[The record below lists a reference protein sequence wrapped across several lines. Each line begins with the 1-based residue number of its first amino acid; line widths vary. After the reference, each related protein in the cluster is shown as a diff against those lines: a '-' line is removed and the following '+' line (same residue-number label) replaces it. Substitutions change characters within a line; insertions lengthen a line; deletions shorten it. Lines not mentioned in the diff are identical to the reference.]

1 MFLATDPYMLVT
13 ALCVGLLAVPF
24 TLPLILA
31 HAGGRRIRRA
41 VLRRRRVVPAVIL
54 GLVLPLAAMV
64 MALPQ
69 APGDWFG
76 LSQALLL
83 VVLLVPLALMDG
95 LSLTVDARLVLL
107 GLALRL
113 GSVALWQP
121 QGMLALVLG
130 LFTGAGALAFVGFA
144 YAGLRGR
151 EGLGDGDVGM
161 MGLIGAFVGWQGV
174 FPVLGLAA
182 LAGLLVGGAVL
193 WRRRAGWGAH
203 VPFAPFL
210 ALGALVVYALGLWRG
225 LPGGWLPG

>member
-1 MFLATDPYMLVT
+1 MLVT
-13 ALCVGLLAVPF
+13 ALVVGLLAAPPTLLLVLASDDDRRVP
-24 TLPLILA
+24 
-31 HAGGRRIRRA
+31 RN
-41 VLRRRRVVPAVIL
+41 LRRRRRIRLTVGVA
-54 GLVLPLAAMV
+54 LVLPLVAV
-64 MALPQ
+64 IMALPQ

-83 VVLLVPLALMDG
+83 VLLLVPLALMDL

-113 GSVALWQP
+113 GSVALGQP
-121 QGMLALVLG
+121 EGMLNLVLG

-174 FPVLGLAA
+174 FPVLGAAA
-182 LAGLLVGGAVL
+182 LAGLLIGGAVL
-193 WRRRAGWGAH
+193 WRRGAGWSAH

>member
-1 MFLATDPYMLVT
+1 MFLATDPSMLVT
-13 ALCVGLLAVPF
+13 ALVIGLLAVPL
-24 TLPLILA
+24 TLLLLR
-31 HAGGRRIRRA
+31 HEDDRRLPRA
-41 VLRRRRVVPAVIL
+41 VRRRRRMALTVGAAA
-54 GLVLPLAAMV
+54 VLPLAAV
-64 MALPQ
+64 GMALPQ

-76 LSQALLL
+76 LSQAMLL
-83 VVLLVPLALMDG
+83 VLLLVPLALMDL
-95 LSLTVDARLVLL
+95 LSLSVDVRLVLL
-107 GLALRL
+107 GLTLRL
-113 GSVALWQP
+113 GSVAIWQP
-121 QGMLALVLG
+121 QGMLGLVLG

-193 WRRRAGWGAH
+193 WRRRAGWSAH
-203 VPFAPFL
+203 LPFAPFL